1 MSRTRTISSWSS
13 AKTAL
18 LITSAWVE
26 IAFQSLGVGMDAR
39 EREKKIRGGIKN
51 LPGRRSS

>member
-26 IAFQSLGVGMDAR
+26 IAFLQSLGVGMDAR
-39 EREKKIRGGIKN
+39 EKEKKKGGQ
-51 LPGRRSS
+51 GCVGVVA